1 MNVKHSYLKPCRFEI
16 YKAALPKIGGSVCCG
31 FRPVLVVQNEKG
43 NNNSDTVIVAAITGK
58 QKPWLPTHVE
68 IGRGEGLDRVSTIM
82 CEQIRTL
89 PDYMLVKRIGA
100 VSDSDKVRDIN
111 YALARSLG
119 LTLNGW

>member
-1 MNVKHSYLKPCRFEI
+1 MLRIPT
-16 YKAALPKIGGSVCCG
+16 GSCG
-31 FRPVLVVQNEKG
+31 AERKRKQ
-43 NNNSDTVIVAAITGK
+43 

-68 IGRGEGLDRVSTIM
+68 IGCGEGLDRVSTVM

-89 PDYMLVKRIGA
+89 PDYMLVKRIGT